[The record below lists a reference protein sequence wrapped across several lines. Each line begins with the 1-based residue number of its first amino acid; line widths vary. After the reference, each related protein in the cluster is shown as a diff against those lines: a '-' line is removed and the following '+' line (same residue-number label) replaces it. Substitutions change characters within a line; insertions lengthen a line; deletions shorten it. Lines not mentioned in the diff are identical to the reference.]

1 MYRWVEH
8 TGELEVEIEAENETE
23 VFEQGFEAMR
33 ELLADRSEGLAA
45 YEDER
50 EQRTVSL
57 SGADRS
63 ALLADWLS
71 ELAFLA
77 ESEGFVPER
86 IDSIELD
93 GNRLTAELLGVRGDP
108 PHLVK
113 AATYHRLALEP
124 GGSGW
129 RATVVLDV

>member
-1 MYRWVEH
+1 MYRWVDH
-8 TGELEVEIEAENETE
+8 TGELELEIEAENETE

-33 ELLADRSEGLAA
+33 DLLRPEEAALSAASE
-45 YEDER
+45 R
-50 EQRTVSL
+50 IRVSL
-57 SGADRS
+57 TAGDRP

-86 IDSIELD
+86 VASIELD

-113 AATYHRLALEP
+113 AATYHRLALERDD
-124 GGSGW
+124 SGW
-129 RATVVLDV
+129 RANVVLDV

>member
-33 ELLADRSEGLAA
+33 DLLRSEEAA
-45 YEDER
+45 PSAAGER
-50 EQRTVSL
+50 MRVSL
-57 SGADRS
+57 TARDRP

-77 ESEGFVPER
+77 ESAGFVPER
-86 IDSIELD
+86 VAAIELD

>member
-1 MYRWVEH
+1 VYRWVEH

-33 ELLADRSEGLAA
+33 DLLRSEEAA
-45 YEDER
+45 PSATGER
-50 EQRTVSL
+50 MRVSL
-57 SGADRS
+57 TAVDRP

-108 PHLVK
+108 AHLVK
-113 AATYHRLALEP
+113 AATYHRLALER
-124 GGSGW
+124 GESGW
-129 RATVVLDV
+129 RAKVVLDV

>member
-1 MYRWVEH
+1 MYRWIEH
-8 TGELEVEIEAENETE
+8 TGELEVEIEAENETK

-33 ELLADRSEGLAA
+33 DLLRSEEAA
-45 YEDER
+45 PSAAGER
-50 EQRTVSL
+50 MHVSL
-57 SGADRS
+57 TAVDRP

-86 IDSIELD
+86 VDSIELN

-113 AATYHRLALEP
+113 AATYHRLAFER
-124 GGSGW
+124 GDSGW
-129 RATVVLDV
+129 RAKVVLDV

>member
-1 MYRWVEH
+1 VYRWVEH

-33 ELLADRSEGLAA
+33 NLLRSEEAA
-45 YEDER
+45 PPAAGER
-50 EQRTVSL
+50 MRVSL
-57 SGADRS
+57 TAGDRP

-77 ESEGFVPER
+77 ESERFVPER

-113 AATYHRLALEP
+113 AATYHRLVFERRD
-124 GGSGW
+124 GGW
-129 RATVVLDV
+129 RAKVVLDV

>member
-1 MYRWVEH
+1 MYRWVDH
-8 TGELEVEIEAENETE
+8 TGELELEIEAENETE

-33 ELLADRSEGLAA
+33 DLLRPEEAALSAASE
-45 YEDER
+45 R
-50 EQRTVSL
+50 IRVSL
-57 SGADRS
+57 TAGDRP

-86 IDSIELD
+86 VASIELD

-113 AATYHRLALEP
+113 AATYHRLALERDD
-124 GGSGW
+124 SGW
-129 RATVVLDV
+129 RAKVVLDV

>member
-1 MYRWVEH
+1 MYRWIEH

-33 ELLADRSEGLAA
+33 DLLRSEEAA
-45 YEDER
+45 PSAAGER
-50 EQRTVSL
+50 MRVSL
-57 SGADRS
+57 TARDRP

-77 ESEGFVPER
+77 ESAGFVPER
-86 IDSIELD
+86 VAAIELD

>member
-1 MYRWVEH
+1 VYRWVEH

-33 ELLADRSEGLAA
+33 DLLRSEEAA
-45 YEDER
+45 PPAAGER
-50 EQRTVSL
+50 MRVSL
-57 SGADRS
+57 TAGDRP

-108 PHLVK
+108 AHLVK
-113 AATYHRLALEP
+113 AATYHRLALER
-124 GGSGW
+124 GESGW
-129 RATVVLDV
+129 RGKVVLDV